1 MIGKPE
7 DLIAYA
13 EARGVTIGADEAP
26 VLLVKATDY
35 MNTFNWSGDKPA
47 GQEDS
52 WPRTGI
58 SYNGDPLI
66 NEDGDAVTVI
76 EHSDGTETAIEIGD
90 VVGSPPVT
98 PKSIILATYRVAMAV
113 GEGADIMAVTS
124 GGKVKQES
132 VSGAVSITYADGTET
147 DPLVVPGFDQLVAAW
162 LANAVTNGIN
172 FSVMRG

>member
-7 DLIAYA
+7 DLITYA
-13 EARGVTIGADEAP
+13 AARGDVIASDEAP

-35 MNTFNWSGDKPA
+35 MNTFNWVGTKPA

-52 WPRTGI
+52 WPRIDIT
-58 SYNGDPLI
+58 YNGDPLI
-66 NEDGDAVTVI
+66 NEDGDVVTVI
-76 EHSDGTETAIEIGD
+76 EHSEGTETPIEIGD
-90 VVGSPPVT
+90 VIGSPPVT
-98 PKSIILATYRVAMAV
+98 PKSIILATYRVATAI
-113 GEGADIMAVTS
+113 GDGADIMAVTS

-147 DPLVVPGFDQLVAAW
+147 DPLVIPGFDQLVAAW
-162 LANAVTNGIN
+162 LADLVTNGIN

>member
-7 DLIAYA
+7 DLITYA
-13 EARGVTIGADEAP
+13 EARGVTISNDEAP

-35 MNTFNWSGDKPA
+35 MNTFNWKGSKPP

-58 SYNGDPLI
+58 TYNGDALV
-66 NEDGDAVTVI
+66 NEDGEEVTLI

-90 VVGSPPVT
+90 VIGSPPVT
-98 PKSIILATYRVAMAV
+98 PKSIFTATYRVAMAI
-113 GEGADIMAVTS
+113 GDGADIMAITS

-147 DPLVVPGFDQLVAAW
+147 DPLVIPGFDQLVAAW